1 MASPERQRDQA
12 LALAAAL
19 QCLLQVR
26 SIATTG
32 GWDAAQ
38 AAPCIGGLLAP
49 FDGDVAMQYGGAE
62 PLLPGLRELVSHLIN
77 PHDPELTR
85 YLVAVMHLERRLMRR
100 RDMLDRLAGGLRQA
114 AEQAEYFEMLH
125 ENVVRNLGH
134 LYTETLSTLRPR
146 IVVRGERTHLEDPFR
161 AALIRSLLLAA
172 LRAVSLWRAAGG
184 SRWNLVLGRRSLIAA
199 AKRLLAR

>member
-1 MASPERQRDQA
+1 MASAERERDQA
-12 LALAAAL
+12 LALGAAI

-26 SIATTG
+26 SIATSG
-32 GWDAAQ
+32 SWDAELAT
-38 AAPCIGGLLAP
+38 PCLRALLSP
-49 FDGDVAMQYGGAE
+49 FQGDVEAQYGGVD
-62 PLLPGLRELVSHLIN
+62 PLLPGLRELAAHLTN

-85 YLVAVMHLERRLMRR
+85 YLVSVMHLERRLMRR
-100 RDMLDRLAGGLRQA
+100 RDMLDRLTQGLRQA
-114 AEQAEYFEMLH
+114 AEQAEYFDILH
-125 ENVVRNLGH
+125 ENVIRNLGH

-184 SRWNLVLGRRSLIAA
+184 SRWRLVMRRRSLLGA